1 MTAVAA
7 GAAIEV
13 LDEAIQLTPAVESID
28 FVGPGVTASNVGNAV
43 TVTVNAVP
51 TSPGG
56 VDTNIQFND
65 GGSFGGFGAW
75 DGSVLT
81 IPGGITVN
89 STTEGILF
97 PRLTTVQR
105 NALTDVEGLVVYD
118 TDDDTLY
125 QNDGSVWA
133 IPGAGQTTLQGAYDN
148 DPTGAQILLDATPN
162 PFTVQAAVAGT
173 VVSWLDIAG
182 NPIFTV
188 TADPDTAVL
197 NASLQIV
204 DSFNNAGAANDL
216 LMSNTY
222 TQTGAFI
229 GGPILS
235 NGTVTT
241 AVSTTWI
248 WALLQESKL
257 YRIGINPAFAAFTL
271 FNALAAIENFG
282 NFNLV
287 QALVLNNG
295 VTHRRITAGTSTTAQ
310 CIGVSNSMSTRTQ
323 IAGAV
328 MTKTVGDTGLVHTS
342 GFSTVAGSTVNLGTS
357 RGVHFR
363 NPAVVLFGSQA
374 GVENATALIGLEV
387 DALPFGGNIVK
398 AAVRSAIAFASN
410 SYFLLNNSNAQSQ
423 FGTGGAH
430 WNDGTPIQFGGT
442 AYNSQDVSIFW
453 QAAGYLSMFFT
464 SNNDDL
470 RFSCPAA
477 NRFLIDNAGGNTD
490 GEYNFNCAKF
500 SMGAQTGAVGNQVG
514 NFVAGARTVTV
525 GGEWS
530 DFLLTQAANIT
541 VDAAMGLVA
550 GWTINAPSIT
560 LGTGSVTTAAALNIG
575 GNPGSATNRIGL
587 RILSNPSGGGG
598 INAALWLTAGRARF
612 DGPVDINNPIALGG
626 GASAT
631 LGTIGGSGPT
641 VAAQNEWVQIEVNGN
656 TRWIPAWA

>member
-97 PRLTTVQR
+97 PRLTTAER
-105 NALTDVEGLVVYD
+105 TALTDVEGLTVYD
-118 TDDDTLY
+118 TDLDSIF
-125 QNDGSVWA
+125 QNDGSGWS

-148 DPTGAQILLDATPN
+148 DPTGAQILLDNVPN
-162 PFTVQAAVAGT
+162 PFTVQAQVAGT
-173 VVSWLDIAG
+173 VVSWLDVAG
-182 NPIFTV
+182 NAIFTIN
-188 TADPDTAVL
+188 ADPDTVTAEAGVTILNSFVNAGSAQDLVL
-197 NASLQIV
+197 N
-204 DSFNNAGAANDL
+204 
-216 LMSNTY
+216 NTF
-222 TQTGAFI
+222 TQTGGFV
-229 GGPILS
+229 GGGILS

-241 AVSTTWI
+241 GVSTTWI

-257 YRIGINPAFAAFTL
+257 YRININPAFAAFTL
-271 FNALAAIENFG
+271 FNAIASIENQG

-287 QALVLNNG
+287 QGLILNNG
-295 VTHRRITAGTSTTAQ
+295 LRHARRTAGTSTTAQ
-310 CIGVSNSMSTRTQ
+310 TIGLSNAPQTATTV
-323 IAGAV
+323 AGAV
-328 MTKTVGDTGLVHTS
+328 MTRTVGTFAVSDAPTWN
-342 GFSTVAGSTVNLGTS
+342 TVAGSTVNLGTVTGI
-357 RGVHFR
+357 RCVQ
-363 NPAVVLFGSQA
+363 PAQALFGSSA
-374 GVENATALIGLEV
+374 GTENITARIGLDWV
-387 DALPFGGNIVK
+387 NHTFGAVSSVIRSDQAAGASRRFLNHTGTAESDHAGNFNLISDFPNGTLRIG
-398 AAVRSAIAFASN
+398 A
-410 SYFLLNNSNAQSQ
+410 
-423 FGTGGAH
+423 TGGATDFQMGYVGGT
-430 WNDGTPIQFGGT
+430 NELYMQIGTPAVSQWRWSSPSTDRVLLRHALANGEFNIQC
-442 AYNSQDVSIFW
+442 D
-453 QAAGYLSMFFT
+453 
-464 SNNDDL
+464 
-470 RFSCPAA
+470 RFS
-477 NRFLIDNAGGNTD
+477 LGQQ
-490 GEYNFNCAKF
+490 
-500 SMGAQTGAVGNQVG
+500 SGAVGNQVG
-514 NFVAGARTVTV
+514 VFVAGTRTASI

-530 DFLLTQAANIT
+530 DFLLTQAGNIT

-575 GNPGSATNRIGL
+575 GNPGSATNRVGL

-598 INAALWLTAGRARF
+598 INAALWITAGRSRF
-612 DGPVDINNPIALGG
+612 DGVVDINNPIALGG